1 MTLPR
6 LVSLVFF
13 LMLGAAPGAAPA
25 QQSPGTKDKPDS
37 ATSQG
42 IFLVFPFENAGASP
56 RLDWLGEGLE
66 ELTIQRLSAA
76 GQQVYSHAG
85 RVAELERYGLPSTAK
100 FSHATMLRIGVDL
113 DADYVVFGSFTSDG
127 EKLAV
132 QARIL
137 RVHPAALEPAVE
149 ETGPLASLME
159 LHTRLVWKLL
169 GGNDAKY
176 AVTLANFVKVQRAL
190 RLDAFEHYIRGLL
203 ANDDDLRTRE
213 LREAVRLEPEWPAP
227 SFALGQTAFSR
238 RDCDGAV
245 TWFSRIPST
254 NSRYVEAEFTV
265 GVCRLLQ
272 GQPDKAEALFSAL
285 QDSLKDDL
293 VSGADLP
300 EILNN
305 VALARARQGKLTSAI
320 PSLRRATDLDPDEDD
335 YPFNLGLLYLAAKNP
350 ASAAGAFREA
360 CDREPENP
368 EDRALLIYALEKAG
382 KNDEAEDERSIAAEA
397 LGPNGIPKVKPDD
410 LEKLERVTDELD
422 TTALQLEL
430 VSGHAAPTAQ
440 SETGPIAAA
449 AFVRQGRQQLSA
461 GKLDTAEA
469 AYRSALNAVP
479 DYSAAHRGLAEVY
492 RRQGKLDDAV
502 RELEAALARRDSAVD
517 RTTLARI
524 YLDQKKPDQARKEL
538 EQALKLAPNY
548 TAAKQLLERLQ
559 PAKPEGTKP

>member
-1 MTLPR
+1 MTLR
-6 LVSLVFF
+6 RFVSL
-13 LMLGAAPGAAPA
+13 LSLALLGLAPA
-25 QQSPGTKDKPDS
+25 SGVARQSSNPDAS
-37 ATSQG
+37 ADVPPQG

-85 RVAELERYGLPSTAK
+85 RAAELERYGLPGSAR
-100 FSHATMLRIGVDL
+100 FSHATMLRIGIDL

-127 EKLAV
+127 QTLTV
-132 QARIL
+132 QARLL
-137 RVHPAALEPAVE
+137 RVHPAGLERAVL
-149 ETGPLASLME
+149 ETGPLTSLME
-159 LHTRLVWKLL
+159 LHERLVWKLL
-169 GGNDAKY
+169 GQNDQKY
-176 AVTLANFVKVQRAL
+176 KVTLANFTKDQRPL

-203 ANDDDLRTRE
+203 ANDDDVRTRE

-238 RDCDGAV
+238 RDCDSAV

-254 NSRYVEAEFTV
+254 NPRYVEAEFTM

-272 GQPDKAEALFSAL
+272 GQPDKAEGLFTAL

-305 VALARARQGKLTSAI
+305 VALARARQNKLNSAI
-320 PSLRRATDLDPDEDD
+320 PSLRRATELDPDEDD
-335 YPFNLGLLYLAAKNP
+335 YPFNLGLLYLSAKDP
-350 ASAAGAFREA
+350 ESAARYFREA
-360 CDREPENP
+360 CDREPENA
-368 EDRALLIYALEKAG
+368 EDRALLIYALDKAG
-382 KNDEAEDERSIAAEA
+382 KKEEADDERDIAGEA
-397 LGPNGIPKVKPDD
+397 LGPNGLPKVKAEDF
-410 LEKLERVTDELD
+410 EKLERVTDELD

-430 VSGHAAPTAQ
+430 VSGHAAVVAQ
-440 SETGPIAAA
+440 NATGPSAAA

-461 GKLDTAEA
+461 GKLDTAETA
-469 AYRSALNAVP
+469 FRSALDAVA

-492 RRQGKLDDAV
+492 RRQGKLDAAV
-502 RELEAALARRDSAVD
+502 QELQAALARRDSAVD

-524 YLDQKKPDQARKEL
+524 YLDQKKTDQARAEL
-538 EQALKLAPNY
+538 ERALKVAPNY
-548 TAAKQLLERLQ
+548 AAAKQLLARLQ
-559 PAKPEGTKP
+559 PAKPGGATR